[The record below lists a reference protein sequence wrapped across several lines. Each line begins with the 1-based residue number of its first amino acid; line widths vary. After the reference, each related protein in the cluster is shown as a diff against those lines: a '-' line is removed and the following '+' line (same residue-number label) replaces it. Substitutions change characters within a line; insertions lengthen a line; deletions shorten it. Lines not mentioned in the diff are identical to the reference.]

1 MITNSDYLDVGDT
14 QLDEWYID
22 SGASSHMCHNINAFV
37 KYCKYEVPTKIC
49 LGDGGIIFALGQGK
63 VRLTL
68 LDENGIKRFVVLQT
82 VLFVPHLSKN
92 LISVRAMA
100 KSGAEI
106 CFDHEKCIIV
116 KGETKFVIGR
126 MMAND
131 KLYRVSPFTNVSQ
144 FVCLSYVPTL
154 QTSQLWHL
162 RFGHLNMKYI
172 EQLVKKNLVDGMNC
186 DKFINSESNSND
198 CNGCLLGK
206 MVRTSCPKVSDTRA
220 SDILELIHS
229 DVCGPMQTDSIGG
242 SRYMV
247 TFIDDAT
254 RYCMVYFLKKKSE
267 VIDKFKKYVDF
278 VENHIGCKI
287 KRINLRNRVK
297 TIRTDNGRE
306 FLSKEFVSFCDVKGI
321 LHQLTNPYTPE
332 QNGVAERCNRTI
344 MESVRSMIFHA
355 KVPLCFWAEAA
366 STAVYVHNRSPS
378 ISVNGIT
385 PYECWF
391 SRKPDV
397 SNLRVFGCVAY
408 YHIPSDGR
416 KKLDPR
422 SCKCMFVGY
431 PDGTKGYKLYDPISK
446 KIYS

>member
-1 MITNSDYLDVGDT
+1 
-14 QLDEWYID
+14 
-22 SGASSHMCHNINAFV
+22 
-37 KYCKYEVPTKIC
+37 
-49 LGDGGIIFALGQGK
+49 
-63 VRLTL
+63 
-68 LDENGIKRFVVLQT
+68 
-82 VLFVPHLSKN
+82 
-92 LISVRAMA
+92 
-100 KSGAEI
+100 
-106 CFDHEKCIIV
+106 
-116 KGETKFVIGR
+116 
-126 MMAND
+126 
-131 KLYRVSPFTNVSQ
+131 
-144 FVCLSYVPTL
+144 
-154 QTSQLWHL
+154 
-162 RFGHLNMKYI
+162 MKYI

-297 TIRTDNGRE
+297 TIRTDNGGE

-446 KIYS
+446 KFILFVNRFGTITYMT